1 LHAAFIL
8 NGRLPDWLRA
18 DSGMDSD
25 EEGIHATAPRKL
37 ASISAEKGAVMA
49 KKRVADLLVDVLA
62 EAGVKRIYGVSG
74 DSLNGI
80 TDSILATGQ
89 LEWVHL
95 RHEETAA
102 FAAGAEAHLTGKL
115 AVCAGSCGP
124 GNLHLINGL
133 YDCHRSRV
141 PVLAIAA
148 QIPSNEIGSGYFQE
162 THPEHLFAQCS
173 HYCELVSQPEQMPR
187 VLEIAMQTAISRRG
201 VAVIAIPGD
210 VALRDAV
217 ENGVRLHFHESQS
230 TVCPSDEEI
239 ATLAGILNKSRKT
252 TILAGA
258 GCAGA
263 HDLLIEAASK
273 LKAPIVHAMRGK
285 EFVEYSNPFD
295 VGMTGLLGF
304 SSGYK
309 AMMECD
315 TLLMLGTDFPYQQ
328 FYPRDATILQID
340 IRGEQIGRR
349 TKVDLGLVG
358 DVKSTLAALIPQL
371 DAKKDDEHLA
381 AALKDYG
388 EARKGLDD
396 LATGKPGEKPI
407 HPQYVAKVVDELAA
421 EDAVFTCDVGTPT
434 IWAARYLRMNGERG
448 LLGSFTHGSMAN
460 ALPQAIGAQV
470 SHPGRQVVAFCGD
483 GGLAMLMG
491 DLLSLRQL
499 GLPVKLIVFNNSSLA
514 FVELE
519 MKAAGILD
527 FGTDLHNPHFA
538 KMAEAAGI
546 LGLRAETADQVRPM
560 IEQAL
565 RYDGPALVEA
575 IVSRQELS
583 MPPTITVDQIKGFSL
598 FMIKAVLDGR
608 GSEIIDLAKVNL
620 RR

>member
-1 LHAAFIL
+1 
-8 NGRLPDWLRA
+8 
-18 DSGMDSD
+18 
-25 EEGIHATAPRKL
+25 
-37 ASISAEKGAVMA
+37 MA
-49 KKRVADLLVDVLA
+49 KKRVAELLVDVLA
-62 EAGVKRIYGVSG
+62 EAGVRRIFGVSG

-80 TDSILATGQ
+80 TESIRAKGQ
-89 LEWVHL
+89 LDWVHL

-148 QIPSNEIGSGYFQE
+148 QIPSDEMGSGYFQE

-173 HYCELVSQPEQMPR
+173 HYCETVSQPEQMPR
-187 VLEIAMQTAISRRG
+187 VLEIAIQTAVSRRG
-201 VAVIAIPGD
+201 VAVVVLPGD
-210 VALRDAV
+210 VALREATEQGPRLRFHDA
-217 ENGVRLHFHESQS
+217 NP
-230 TVCPSDEEI
+230 TVCPSEDEI
-239 ATLAGILNKSRKT
+239 ATLAAMLNDSKKT

-263 HDLLIEAASK
+263 HRELMVLAGK
-273 LKAPIVHAMRGK
+273 LQAPIVHALRGK
-285 EFVEYSNPFD
+285 EFVEYDNPFS

-304 SSGYK
+304 SSGYH
-309 AMMECD
+309 AMMNCD

-328 FYPRDATILQID
+328 FYPRDATIIQID

-349 TKVDLGLVG
+349 AKIDLGLVG
-358 DVKSTLAALIPQL
+358 DVKSTIAALSPHL
-371 DAKKDDEHLA
+371 RAKSDGAHLNTS
-381 AALKDYG
+381 LKHYA

-396 LATGKPGEKPI
+396 LATGEPGQKPI
-407 HPQYVAKVVDELAA
+407 HPQYVAKILDELAA

-434 IWAARYLRMNGERG
+434 IWAARYLHMNGKRR
-448 LLGSFTHGSMAN
+448 LLGSFVHGSMAN

-470 SHPGRQVVAFCGD
+470 SHPGRQVISLSGD

-527 FGTDLHNPHFA
+527 FATDLQNPNFA

-546 LGLRAETADQVRPM
+546 LGLRAEIAEQVKPT

-565 RYDGPALVEA
+565 AHDGPALIEA

-583 MPPTITVDQIKGFSL
+583 MPPSITVDQVKGFSL

-608 GSEIIDLAKVNL
+608 GDEIIDLAKVNL